1 MKKKKWLGIALS
13 TLLTVGALAGCAGGN
28 EDASSSSDGGD
39 SSGATKITYWAPFSG
54 ADGPRMKTIVENY
67 NESQTDYKVDL
78 QIVPQD
84 EYYKTVDL
92 AFADQKNTPDV
103 MIVHTDQLTN
113 YAEKNLLKDLT
124 DTIADTGV
132 KAEDYSETAWQA
144 GTVDDKQYS
153 IPLDIHPL
161 ILYYN
166 KDMFEAAGLD
176 PENPPTNREEF
187 VEAAKKLTDKSKN
200 QYGFVVPTLWPN
212 QFIYPTVF
220 FQNGGELMKDGKP
233 NYNSPEGVEALT
245 FLRDLVTKEK
255 VSPENVQQ
263 DGEVTLFLQ
272 GKNAMQLNGP
282 WMMEQWDKAGINYG
296 VAPVPQLGTKQQAVY
311 ANGHNFVIP
320 AAVEDEKVLE
330 GVSDFLK
337 FVAENTMEWAKSGQA
352 PASKAI
358 YLESEEFQ
366 NMTQQP
372 QVAKE
377 FEYAKFAP
385 RVANWGQLSEPLW
398 AEVNLALLG
407 KKDPQKALD
416 DATEKASQIL
426 NK

>member
-1 MKKKKWLGIALS
+1 MNKKKWLGVAMTAALAIGS
-13 TLLTVGALAGCAGGN
+13 LAGC
-28 EDASSSSDGGD
+28 SSDKEATSSKGGKD
-39 SSGATKITYWAPFSG
+39 KITYWAPFSG
-54 ADGPRMKTIVENY
+54 ADGPRMKNIVANY
-67 NESQTDYKVDL
+67 NKSQDKYEVDL
-78 QIVPQD
+78 QIVPQTD
-84 EYYKTVDL
+84 YYKTVDL
-92 AFADQKNTPDV
+92 AFSGQKSAPDL
-103 MIVHTDQLTN
+103 MIMHTDQLTN
-113 YAEKNLLKDLT
+113 YAEKNLLKDMT
-124 DTIADTGV
+124 DTIEKNGV
-132 KAEDYSETAWQA
+132 KAEDYSDTAWQA
-144 GTVDDKQYS
+144 GSIGGKQYS

-161 ILYYN
+161 VLYYN
-166 KDMFEAAGLD
+166 KDMFKAAGLD
-176 PENPPTNREEF
+176 PEKAPTNREEF
-187 VEAAKKLTDKSKN
+187 VAAAKKLTDESKK

-245 FLRDLVTKEK
+245 FLSELVTKEK
-255 VSPENVQQ
+255 VSPANVQQ

-320 AAVEDEKVLE
+320 ASVKDSKKLE
-330 GVSDFLK
+330 GISDFLK
-337 FVAENTMEWAKSGQA
+337 YAADNTMEWAKSGQA

-358 YLESEEFQ
+358 YEQNDEFKK
-366 NMTQQP
+366 MVQQP
-372 QVAKE
+372 QVAKQ

-416 DATEKASQIL
+416 DANKKAEQL
-426 NK
+426 VQK

>member
-1 MKKKKWLGIALS
+1 MKKKKWLGLALAS
-13 TLLTVGALAGCAGGN
+13 VLALGTLAGCTSEKESGK
-28 EDASSSSDGGD
+28 
-39 SSGATKITYWAPFSG
+39 SSGEGGSGTEITYWAPFSG

-67 NESQTDYKVDL
+67 NKSQDKYDVDF
-78 QIVPQD
+78 QIVPQTD
-84 EYYKTVDL
+84 YYKTVDL
-92 AFADQKNTPDV
+92 SLSGQKDGPDV
-103 MIVHTDQLTN
+103 LIMHTDQILN
-113 YAEKNLLKDLT
+113 YTEKNLLKDLT
-124 DTIADTGV
+124 DTIEKTGV
-132 KAEDYSETAWQA
+132 KPEDYSETAWKS
-144 GTVDDKQYS
+144 GEIDGKQYS

-161 ILYYN
+161 VLYYN

-176 PENPPTNREEF
+176 PEKAPTNREEF
-187 VEAAKKLTDKSKN
+187 VAAAKAMTDTSKN

-220 FQNGGELMKDGKP
+220 YQNGGELLKDGKP
-233 NYNSPEGVEALT
+233 NYNSPEGVEALA
-245 FLRDLVTKEK
+245 FLRSLIDKEK

-272 GKNAMQLNGP
+272 GKNGMQLNGP

-296 VAPVPQLGTKQQAVY
+296 VAEVPMLGTKEQAVY

-320 AAVEDEKVLE
+320 ASVKDSKKLE
-330 GVSDFLK
+330 GVADFLK
-337 FVAENTMEWAKSGQA
+337 YVAENTMEWAKSGQA

-358 YLESEEFQ
+358 YEQNEEFKQ
-366 NMTQQP
+366 MNQQP
-372 QVAKE
+372 KVAAQ

-385 RVANWGQLSEPLW
+385 SIANWGQISDPLW

-416 DATEKASQIL
+416 DATKKAEQIL

>member
-1 MKKKKWLGIALS
+1 MKKKKWLGAAMTAALAIGS
-13 TLLTVGALAGCAGGN
+13 LAGCSDKEAG
-28 EDASSSSDGGD
+28 SSKGGGD
-39 SSGATKITYWAPFSG
+39 KITYWAPFSG
-54 ADGPRMKTIVENY
+54 ADGPRMKNIVANY
-67 NESQTDYKVDL
+67 NKSQDKYEVDL
-78 QIVPQD
+78 QIVPQTD
-84 EYYKTVDL
+84 YYKTVDL
-92 AFADQKNTPDV
+92 AFSGQKNAPDL
-103 MIVHTDQLTN
+103 MIMHTDQLTN
-113 YAEKNLLKDLT
+113 YAEKNLLKDMS
-124 DTIADTGV
+124 DTVKKNNV
-132 KAEDYSETAWQA
+132 KAEDYSETAWQG
-144 GTVDDKQYS
+144 GTIDGKQYS

-161 ILYYN
+161 VMYYN
-166 KDMFEAAGLD
+166 KDMFKAAGLD
-176 PENPPTNREEF
+176 PEKPPTNREEF
-187 VEAAKKLTDKSKN
+187 VAAAKKLTDESKK

-220 FQNGGELMKDGKP
+220 FQNGGELLKDGKP

-245 FLRDLVTKEK
+245 FLRDLVQKEK
-255 VSPENVQQ
+255 VSPANVQQ

-282 WMMEQWDKAGINYG
+282 WMMEQWDKAGLNYG
-296 VAPVPQLGTKQQAVY
+296 VAPVPTLGTKQQAVY

-320 AAVEDEKVLE
+320 ASVKDSKKLE
-330 GVSDFLK
+330 GISDFLK
-337 FVAENTMEWAKSGQA
+337 YTADNTMEWAKSGQA

-358 YLESEEFQ
+358 YEQ
-366 NMTQQP
+366 NEDFKKMVQQP
-372 QVAKE
+372 QVAKQ

-416 DATEKASQIL
+416 DANKKAEQLL

>member
-1 MKKKKWLGIALS
+1 MNKKKWLGVAMSAALAIGS
-13 TLLTVGALAGCAGGN
+13 LAGCSSKDSGSEKSGGN
-28 EDASSSSDGGD
+28 E
-39 SSGATKITYWAPFSG
+39 KITYWAPFSG
-54 ADGPRMKTIVENY
+54 ADGPRMKNIVNNY
-67 NESQTDYKVDL
+67 NKSQDKYEVDL
-78 QIVPQD
+78 QIVPQTD
-84 EYYKTVDL
+84 YYKTVDL
-92 AFADQKNTPDV
+92 AFSGQKSAPDL
-103 MIVHTDQLTN
+103 MIMHTDQLTN
-113 YAEKNLLKDLT
+113 YAEKNLLKDMT
-124 DTIADTGV
+124 STIEKNGV

-144 GTVDDKQYS
+144 GTIKDKQYS

-161 ILYYN
+161 VLYYN
-166 KDMFEAAGLD
+166 KDMFKAAGLD
-176 PENPPTNREEF
+176 PEKAPTNREEF
-187 VEAAKKLTDKSKN
+187 VAAAKKLTNESKK

-220 FQNGGELMKDGKP
+220 FQNGGELLKDGKP

-245 FLRDLVTKEK
+245 FMRDLVQKEK
-255 VSPENVQQ
+255 VSPANVQQ

-320 AAVEDEKVLE
+320 ASVKDSKKLE
-330 GVSDFLK
+330 GISDFLK
-337 FVAENTMEWAKSGQA
+337 YAADNTMEWAKSGQA

-358 YLESEEFQ
+358 YEQNEEFKK
-366 NMTQQP
+366 MVQQP
-372 QVAKE
+372 QVAKQ

-407 KKDPQKALD
+407 KKDPKKALD
-416 DATEKASQIL
+416 DANKKAEQL
-426 NK
+426 VQK

>member
-1 MKKKKWLGIALS
+1 MKKKKWLGLTLAAAL
-13 TLLTVGALAGCAGGN
+13 TLGSLAAC
-28 EDASSSSDGGD
+28 
-39 SSGATKITYWAPFSG
+39 SSGEETSKTEEGNGEKITYWAPFSG
-54 ADGPRMKTIVENY
+54 ADGPRMKAIVEDY
-67 NESQTDYKVDL
+67 NTSQDKYEVDF
-78 QIVPQD
+78 QIVPQSD
-84 EYYKTVDL
+84 YYKTVDL
-92 AFADQKNTPDV
+92 AFSGQGNSPDV
-103 MIVHTDQLTN
+103 LIMHTDQLKN
-113 YAEKNLLKDLT
+113 YADKNLLKDLN
-124 DTIADTGV
+124 DTVENTGM
-132 KAEDYSETAWQA
+132 KESDYSETAWNA
-144 GTVDDKQYS
+144 GNISDKQYS

-161 ILYYN
+161 VMYYN
-166 KDMFEAAGLD
+166 KDLFTAAGLD

-187 VEAAKKLTDKSKN
+187 LAAAKKLTDSSKN

-212 QFIYPTVF
+212 QFIFPTIL
-220 FQNGGELMKDGKP
+220 FQNGGELMNDGKP
-233 NYNSPEGVEALT
+233 NYNSPEAVEALT
-245 FLRDLVTKEK
+245 FYSDLIHKEK

-272 GKNAMQLNGP
+272 GKNAMHLNGP

-320 AAVEDEKVLE
+320 ASVTDSEQLD
-330 GVSDFLK
+330 GITDFLK

-358 YLESEEFQ
+358 YEQNEEFKA
-366 NMTQQP
+366 MKQQP
-372 QVAKE
+372 IVASE

-385 RVANWGQLSEPLW
+385 VVANWGQLSEPLW

-407 KKDPQKALD
+407 KKDPKQALEDANKKA
-416 DATEKASQIL
+416 EQVL

>member
-13 TLLTVGALAGCAGGN
+13 AVLALGSLAGC
-28 EDASSSSDGGD
+28 SSEKESGEIDGGK
-39 SSGATKITYWAPFSG
+39 GGKITYWAPFSG

-67 NESQTDYKVDL
+67 NKSQSKYQVDF
-78 QIVPQD
+78 QIVPQND
-84 EYYKTVDL
+84 YYKTVDL
-92 AFADQKNTPDV
+92 AFSGQKSAPDV
-103 MIVHTDQLTN
+103 LIVHTDQLKN
-113 YAEKNLLKDLT
+113 YADKNLLKDLS
-124 DTIADTGV
+124 DTIEKTGV
-132 KAEDYSETAWQA
+132 KAEDYSETAWRA
-144 GTVDDKQYS
+144 GDIDGKHYS

-161 ILYYN
+161 VMYYN
-166 KDMFEAAGLD
+166 KDLFKAAGLD
-176 PENPPTNREEF
+176 PEKAPTNREEF
-187 VEAAKKLTDKSKN
+187 LAAAKKLTDPKKN

-212 QFIYPTVF
+212 QFIFPTLI

-233 NYNSPEGVEALT
+233 NYNSPEAVEALT
-245 FLRDLVTKEK
+245 FYRDLIKKEK

-272 GKNAMQLNGP
+272 GKNAMHLNGP

-320 AAVEDEKVLE
+320 AAVTDSKKLDGISE
-330 GVSDFLK
+330 FLK
-337 FVAENTMEWAKSGQA
+337 YVAANTMEWAKSGQA

-358 YLESEEFQ
+358 YEQSEEFKS
-366 NMTQQP
+366 MKQQP
-372 QVAKE
+372 IVAQE

-385 RVANWGQLSEPLW
+385 VIANWGQLSDPLW

-416 DATEKASQIL
+416 DANKKAEQLL

>member
-1 MKKKKWLGIALS
+1 MKKKKWLGL
-13 TLLTVGALAGCAGGN
+13 ALASALAIGTLAAC
-28 EDASSSSDGGD
+28 
-39 SSGATKITYWAPFSG
+39 SSGSDEASKSGGGKDKITYWAPFSG

-67 NESQTDYKVDL
+67 NKSQSKYEIDF
-78 QIVPQD
+78 QIVPQTD
-84 EYYKTVDL
+84 YYKTVDL
-92 AFADQKNTPDV
+92 AFSGQKNGPDV
-103 MIVHTDQLTN
+103 MIMNTDQITN
-113 YAEKNLLKDLT
+113 YGEKNLLKDLT
-124 DTIADTGV
+124 DVIEKTGI
-132 KAEDYSETAWQA
+132 KAEDYNETAWKS
-144 GTVDDKQYS
+144 GTMDGKQYT

-166 KDMFEAAGLD
+166 KDLFKAAGLD
-176 PENPPTNREEF
+176 PEKPPANREEF
-187 VEAAKKLTDKSKN
+187 VAAAKKLTDKSKN

-212 QFIYPTVF
+212 QFIFPTVF
-220 FQNGGELMKDGKP
+220 FQNGGELLKDGKP

-245 FLRDLVTKEK
+245 FLRDLVQKEK
-255 VSPENVQQ
+255 VSPANVQQ

-272 GKNAMQLNGP
+272 GKNAMQFNGP

-296 VAPVPQLGTKQQAVY
+296 VTTVPQLGTKQQAVY

-320 AAVEDEKVLE
+320 SSVKDSNKLDGITDFVKY
-330 GVSDFLK
+330 VS
-337 FVAENTMEWAKSGQA
+337 ENALEWAKSGQA

-358 YLESEEFQ
+358 YEQNEEFKK
-366 NMTQQP
+366 MVQQP

-377 FEYAKFAP
+377 FEYSQFAP

-398 AEVNLALLG
+398 AEINLALLG

-416 DATEKASQIL
+416 DANKKAEQLL

>member
-1 MKKKKWLGIALS
+1 MKKKKWLGIAM
-13 TLLTVGALAGCAGGN
+13 TALLAAGSLAACSSD
-28 EDASSSSDGGD
+28 ESSSSDGGG
-39 SSGATKITYWAPFSG
+39 SGDGEKITYWAPFSG
-54 ADGPRMKTIVENY
+54 ADGPRMKKIVENY
-67 NESQTDYKVDL
+67 NKSQSKYNVNL
-78 QIVPQD
+78 QIVPQTD
-84 EYYKTVDL
+84 YYKTIDL
-92 AFADQKNTPDV
+92 AFSGQKNAPDL
-103 MIVHTDQLTN
+103 MIAHTDQLVN

-124 DTIADTGV
+124 DTIEETGV
-132 KAEDYSETAWQA
+132 KEEDYSETAWQA
-144 GTVDDKQYS
+144 GSIDGKQYS

-166 KDMFEAAGLD
+166 KDMFKDAGLD
-176 PENPPTNREEF
+176 PEKPPTNRDEF
-187 VEAAKKLTDKSKN
+187 VAAAKKLTDSSKN

-220 FQNGGELMKDGKP
+220 FQNGGELLKDGNP

-245 FLRDLVTKEK
+245 FLRDLIEKEK
-255 VSPENVQQ
+255 VSPANVQQ

-296 VAPVPQLGTKQQAVY
+296 VAEVPMLGTEKQAVY

-320 AAVEDEKVLE
+320 ASVKDEKKLA
-330 GVSDFLK
+330 GISDFLK
-337 FVAENTMEWAKSGQA
+337 YVAENTMEWAKSGQA

-358 YLESEEFQ
+358 YEQNEEFKK
-366 NMTQQP
+366 MTQQP
-372 QVAKE
+372 KVAKE
-377 FEYAKFAP
+377 FEYAQFAP
-385 RVANWGQLSEPLW
+385 RVPNWGQLSEPLW

-416 DATEKASQIL
+416 DATKKAEQIM